1 MLKIS
6 TFTMNTRNY
15 LVIIILS
22 SILFSCGSNSGKKKK
37 YFSIITDNNQKIF
50 RIGETVKASIKN
62 DQNIE
67 IDSVTYLI
75 DNKRIAAGTSFTLE
89 EKIDDE
95 KLGNQ
100 ILQAQI
106 FYDGNI
112 DTISKKVVF
121 LTKASPK
128 LYSYKIIAEYPH
140 DSKAFTQGL
149 EFFGD
154 TLYES
159 TGKNGQSSLRK
170 VDYKTG
176 KVLLKKEISK
186 QFFAEGITILNNK
199 VFQLTWLAKE
209 GFIYD
214 LGTLEKTGSF
224 GYNKSKQGWG
234 LCNDG
239 NVIYKSDG
247 TEKIWLLDPN
257 TLAEKEYIQ
266 VVTNK
271 GVKTKFNELEWVE
284 GKIYAN
290 TWPRQGSTNK
300 SNLKESISIINPKNG
315 AIEAVVD
322 LRDLRNKV
330 TQHSELDVLN
340 GIAYKADTK
349 QLFVTG
355 KNWDKLFEIEIVK

>member
-1 MLKIS
+1 
-6 TFTMNTRNY
+6 MNIRNSFF
-15 LVIIILS
+15 IIILS
-22 SILFSCGSNSGKKKK
+22 LILFSCGSNTGKKKK
-37 YFSIITDNNQKIF
+37 YFSIITNDNQVIF
-50 RIGETVKASIKN
+50 KLGETIKASIKN
-62 DQNIE
+62 SQNIE
-67 IDSVTYLI
+67 IDSVAYLLGNNRVKANA
-75 DNKRIAAGTSFTLE
+75 DFMYE
-89 EKIDDE
+89 EKLDDE
-95 KLGNQ
+95 KLGTQ
-100 ILQAQI
+100 ILKAQV

-112 DTISKKVVF
+112 DTITKKVVF
-121 LTKASPK
+121 LNDTPPK

-140 DSKAFTQGL
+140 DKKAFTQGL

-159 TGKNGQSSLRK
+159 TGKNGESTLRK
-170 VDYKTG
+170 INYKTG
-176 KVLLKKEISK
+176 EILIKKEVPK

-199 VFQLTWLAKE
+199 ILQLTWQSKE

-214 LGTLEKTGSF
+214 LNTLEKTGNF
-224 GYNKSKQGWG
+224 AYNNSKEGWG

-247 TEKIWLLDPN
+247 TEKIWILDPN

-271 GVKTKFNELEWVE
+271 GVKTKFNELEWVD

-300 SNLKESISIINPKNG
+300 SNLKSSISIINPKNG
-315 AIEAVVD
+315 AIEAVID
-322 LRDLRNKV
+322 LRDLRSKV
-330 TQHSELDVLN
+330 TQHAALDVLN